1 MKKIFSLVLAVVLI
15 LGAVPVSFAAEK
27 LSAPEIRLTCISS
40 TGKIKVSWTK
50 VDGADRYEV
59 YRADSRKG
67 EYKLLKT
74 KTALSFVNTG
84 AENGKTYFYKVR
96 AIAKDGT
103 EGEFSTVKYRTCDLA
118 RPEVA
123 TSLSTK
129 GYPKLVWKAV
139 ENATAYEVYRTT
151 DKFGTYK
158 LIKTTEKT
166 SFINTSAKNGKK
178 YYYYV
183 KAVCGKSAADSCESY
198 IAAIKTNKEPLPLV
212 KSVTLKNG
220 ELYTFGFYDNVPFT
234 VGNLCIESVKLK
246 AVYDNW
252 GSGYYYPKIILTAEK
267 TDGKDYKYRVN
278 VYNSE
283 GYSVKCFTTEDGSLS
298 FIDDGAGKLTAE
310 LNFSPFNGH
319 KLNEAGLYTVKIEEI
334 K

>member
-1 MKKIFSLVLAVVLI
+1 MKKIISLLLAVVLV
-15 LGAVPVSFAAEK
+15 LGTVPVSFAAET
-27 LSAPEIRLTCISS
+27 LSAPEIKLTSIPS

-74 KTALSFVNTG
+74 NTSLKFTNTG
-84 AENGKTYFYKVR
+84 AEAGKTYFYKVR
-96 AIAKDGT
+96 AVAKDGT
-103 EGEFSTVKYRTCDLA
+103 EGAFSTVKYRTCDLA
-118 RPEVA
+118 RPDVT

-166 SFINTSAKNGKK
+166 SFINTSAKNGRT

-183 KAVCGKSAADSCESY
+183 KAVCGKAAADSCESY
-198 IAAIKTNKEPLPLV
+198 IVSVKTNKEPLPLV

-220 ELYTFGFYDNVPFT
+220 ELYTFGFYDDVPFT

-246 AVYDNW
+246 AVYDSW
-252 GSGYYYPKIILTAEK
+252 GSGYYYPKIILSAKK
-267 TDGKDYKYRVN
+267 TDSKDYKYRVI

-283 GYSVKCFTTEDGSLS
+283 GYSVKWFTTEDGSLN
-298 FIDDGAGKLTAE
+298 FVDDGAGNLTAE
-310 LNFSPFNGH
+310 LSFSPFNGH

-334 K
+334 R